1 MMNLVQMLRSLRER
15 LYIAATSTPNS
26 AGSLLPPQQPAL
38 LRPIRVPDGHCDSLG
53 RRIPAILVIMAAGTS
68 RVEWAGLVIPKMS
81 RHPRTAAL
89 AIPRTN
95 SRRKDPHGAG
105 RVSFAIPQ
113 PADCRSPA
121 LCAPHG
127 ISPRGT
133 VRVDQVLRNG
143 SIGLGRA
150 QALEAEHGEDA
161 RSSLRSRW
169 TS

>member
-89 AIPRTN
+89 AIPRVLYP
-95 SRRKDPHGAG
+95 DGAG
-105 RVSFAIPQ
+105 FGEMAGPSEGFVPVS
-113 PADCRSPA
+113 R
-121 LCAPHG
+121 APR
-127 ISPRGT
+127 PRGQRDAGRPKALVEGAALILAT
-133 VRVDQVLRNG
+133 I
-143 SIGLGRA
+143 SLGPVVGI
-150 QALEAEHGEDA
+150 Q
-161 RSSLRSRW
+161 
-169 TS
+169 